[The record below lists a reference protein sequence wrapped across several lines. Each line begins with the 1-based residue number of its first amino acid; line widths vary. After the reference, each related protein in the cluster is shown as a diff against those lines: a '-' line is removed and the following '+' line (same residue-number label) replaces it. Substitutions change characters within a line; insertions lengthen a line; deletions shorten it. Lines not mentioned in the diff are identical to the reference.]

1 MTLTSHPPSP
11 KPTAVL
17 TVSGMKCG
25 GCVAAVENRL
35 KRQPTVADANVNLA
49 TGLAVVDLLPGTDVQ
64 ATVPALAAAL
74 TGAGFPSEVQTS
86 ADLTPIAPET
96 PATAGDWWR
105 PLVIAGV
112 LLLISTLG
120 HLDRL
125 GGPPIPLISR
135 VEFHFAVATLALLFP
150 GREILLEGFRS
161 LLRGIPTMNSLI
173 GLGTGA
179 AYLASVVAL
188 VHPSWDWAC
197 FFDEPAMLLGFV
209 LLGRTIEARV
219 RVRSRESFTALL
231 ALKPA
236 LARRLTQEPTE
247 LGESLPTESIPVGTV
262 QVGQAL
268 LVLPGDRLPVDGVVV
283 LGKTTVDEAMLTGES
298 QPVIKQ
304 PGDRLLA
311 GTLNQSGAIVIR
323 AQRVGRD
330 TELARIVQLVAE
342 AQGRK
347 APIQRLA
354 DRVAGYFCW
363 GVMAI
368 AGFTFGFWAL
378 WGDRFPAVLQAAAQ
392 TTTHANHTAHL
403 AMAGMAPMVS
413 EPVTPGQLALK
424 LAISV
429 LVVACPCALGL
440 ATPTAILVGSSWGA
454 EQGIL
459 IRGGDVLE
467 RLQQVATVVFDKTGT
482 LTTGRPVLV
491 DRQPLVAE
499 MTGDR
504 LVQLA
509 AAVERGTGHPLAQAI
524 AQAAAALPA
533 LPAQDFVTE
542 PGLGAKAQV
551 ADRPVWVGNRAWLAQ
566 GGIPLPESLES
577 ALQQTAQAGKTP
589 ILVAEGDRLVG
600 LLSAVDELRPDAIAT
615 VQRLQQLG
623 LDIRV
628 LTGDRAEVANALADR
643 VGLPRSAV
651 VAELRPDQKAQI
663 ISQLPHPAMVGD
675 GINDAPALATAPV
688 GIALGSATDAALE
701 TAGVI
706 LTRDRLLDLPSAI
719 MLGRAT
725 FRKIRQNLLWAI
737 AYNAIGIPLAAGL
750 WLPSVGWGL
759 SPATA
764 AALMAF
770 SSVSVVSNSLLLRVS
785 ARSAVSALPE
795 QNQTCQN

>member
-1 MTLTSHPPSP
+1 MTLTANPPQFR
-11 KPTAVL
+11 PTAVL
-17 TVSGMKCG
+17 AVSGMKCG

-35 KRQPTVADANVNLA
+35 KRQPTVADANVNLT
-49 TGLAVVDLLPGTDVQ
+49 TGLAVVDLVPGTDVQ
-64 ATVPALAAAL
+64 ATIPALAAVL
-74 TGAGFPSEVQTS
+74 TGAGFPSEAQA
-86 ADLTPIAPET
+86 ADLSPIAPEAALAEG
-96 PATAGDWWR
+96 PWWR
-105 PLVIAGV
+105 PLIVAG
-112 LLLISTLG
+112 LLLVISTLG

-125 GGPPIPLISR
+125 GGPPIPIVSR

-150 GREILLEGFRS
+150 GREILLEGARS

-188 VHPSWDWAC
+188 VKPGWDWAC

-219 RVRSRESFTALL
+219 RVRSRESFAALL

-236 LARRLTQEPTE
+236 MARLLAQEPAA
-247 LGESLPTESIPVGTV
+247 LGPALPTESVPVGAV
-262 QVGQAL
+262 KVGQAL

-283 LGKTTVDEAMLTGES
+283 LGTTAVDEAMLTGES
-298 QPVIKQ
+298 QPVAKQ

-311 GTLNQSGAIVIR
+311 GTLNQSGAIVMR
-323 AQRVGRD
+323 ATRVGRD

-368 AGFTFGFWAL
+368 ASLTFLVWAG
-378 WGDRFPAVLQAAAQ
+378 WGDRFPEVLRLAA
-392 TTTHANHTAHL
+392 TGGEHAAHVHGM
-403 AMAGMAPMVS
+403 AMA
-413 EPVTPGQLALK
+413 EPVTPVQLALK

-454 EQGIL
+454 EQGLL

-467 RLQQVATVVFDKTGT
+467 RLQQVQTVVFDKTGT

-491 DRQPLVAE
+491 DRLPLVLDV
-499 MTGDR
+499 TGDR

-509 AAVERGTGHPLAQAI
+509 AAVERGTRHPLAQAI
-524 AQAAAALPA
+524 AQAAAELPA
-533 LPAQDFVTE
+533 LNATDFVTE
-542 PGLGAKAQV
+542 PGLGAMARV
-551 ADRPVWVGNRAWLAQ
+551 DDRPLWVGNVAWLDRA
-566 GGIPLPESLES
+566 GIKLD
-577 ALQQTAQAGKTP
+577 QTAQALAHQVAEAGKTP
-589 ILVAEGDRLVG
+589 IFVAERDRLLG
-600 LLSAVDELRPDAIAT
+600 LLSAADDLRPDAIAT
-615 VQRLQQLG
+615 VQQLQRLG
-623 LDIRV
+623 LDLRMF
-628 LTGDRAEVANALADR
+628 TGDRAEVAAALADR
-643 VGLPRSAV
+643 VGLPRSAI
-651 VAELRPDQKAQI
+651 VAEMRPAQKAQAL
-663 ISQLPHPAMVGD
+663 SQLPFPAMVGD
-675 GINDAPALATAPV
+675 GINDAPALATAVV

-701 TAGVI
+701 TAGVV
-706 LTRDRLLDLPSAI
+706 LTRDRLLDVAAAI
-719 MLGRAT
+719 VLGRAT

-737 AYNAIGIPLAAGL
+737 AYNAIGIPLAAGA
-750 WLPSVGWGL
+750 WLPTVGL
-759 SPATA
+759 SLGPATA

-770 SSVSVVSNSLLLRVS
+770 SSVSVVSNSLLLRGS
-785 ARSAVSALPE
+785 ARSAVRALSEP
-795 QNQTCQN
+795 NQACQN